1 MKFRVYTALISAV
14 LISTIERLPAQIPAP
29 PSPQTPQA
37 PATTLITPAPG
48 GPMIVF
54 DNKEYNFGRAAS
66 GDPVKHTYI
75 VTNTGT
81 ATLEISDV
89 HPSCGCTT
97 AGGWTRKIE
106 PGQSGLI
113 PIQFNS
119 SRYSGSVTKTITV
132 SSNAKNEPRATLMLH
147 GTVWKPL
154 EVQPQTAVINVQ
166 ADSTNI
172 ASTTVR
178 ILANTDSPVTMSD
191 PTSSSKAFSAELKTV
206 RPGKEYQLVI
216 SALPPFS
223 TGNTPGSISVK
234 TSLASTPVLSVT
246 AIASVQQP
254 IQVSPSQITLNPSMN
269 RWTTN
274 RVFIRGN
281 GNASLSLEQPQSS
294 DSRLQLQI
302 VPLGMRSMFNLLV
315 AVPPGFEIAPGER
328 VELSIKSNQP
338 RYPLI
343 RIPVGQLPRPRMV
356 TGPTGM
362 RPNGVPPPP
371 QTSGHP

>member
-1 MKFRVYTALISAV
+1 MKFRVYAALIGAV
-14 LISTIERLPAQIPAP
+14 LITVERIPAQIPAP
-29 PSPQTPQA
+29 PSPATPQA
-37 PATTLITPAPG
+37 SATTAANPAAG
-48 GPMIVF
+48 SAMIAF

-106 PGQSGLI
+106 PGQTGTI

-132 SSNAKNEPRATLMLH
+132 SSNAKNEPRATLMLR

-166 ADSTNI
+166 ADSTNS

-178 ILANTDSPVTMSD
+178 ILANTDSPVTISD
-191 PTSSSKAFSAELKTV
+191 PTSSSKAFSAELKTI

-216 SALPPFS
+216 SAQPPFA
-223 TGNTPGSISVK
+223 TGNTPGSISMK

-281 GNASLSLEQPQSS
+281 GSAALSLEQPQSS

-315 AVPPGFEIAPGER
+315 AVPPGFEIPPGER

-343 RIPVGQLPRPRMV
+343 RIPVGQLPHPRMV
-356 TGPTGM
+356 TGPTA
-362 RPNGVPPPP
+362 RPNGGPPSLP
-371 QTSGHP
+371 TAAHP